1 MKIST
6 IFLSISL
13 FLSLCSIKSYSQTG
27 IISGSV
33 IDKASNQPLEAASVS
48 LHSTGDSA
56 NVTGA
61 NTDAQGKFTLTNV
74 KEGQYYLEVNM
85 VGYSTAVVR
94 GINVTASNN
103 NITLEPVSLKAGET
117 STDDINVEV
126 EKSDVEF
133 SAEKKIFN
141 VGKDITTVGGS
152 VIDVLRNIPA
162 VTVDQDGGVSLR
174 GSDAVRITVNGKP
187 YGLEGPNRSTIL
199 QSIAAENVERV
210 ELITNPSAKYKA
222 EGVSG
227 IINIVLKKND
237 SFGYNGTLNLNAGTK
252 DKYNGDMSFN
262 LRNDKVNYFG
272 DYSYRLFNFEF
283 SNESSRNVFLSTTAP
298 YYTIDAR
305 GKNRIRSHFVRGGL
319 DYDID
324 TLNALTLSAS
334 YNNRSNNFA
343 PETHDRQFD
352 PNMTLISD
360 LYTKVKFENPGYNFD
375 FGSTYTRKFSMP
387 GRQFSLEGN
396 FTAYMDD
403 QNSTTAYT
411 DLVTQSQPYIYDERQ
426 HSLTYETNIKAD
438 YTQPIGKSYKLETGY
453 QTEFI
458 DDHNTYD
465 YSYYDYNTGSYQ
477 YDSARANTF
486 NFTRQVHAGYM
497 QFGGEFSSFSF
508 QAGVRAENTNLD
520 GELVN
525 SNRIFHQNFF
535 DLFPSASI
543 SQKFGAE
550 QEIQLSYSRRIQRPF
565 AGTLNPFPQ
574 FRAGSRNIFT
584 GNPEIKPSYIN
595 SFELSFIKYL
605 STTTITP
612 SVYYRHATDLITRA
626 RYAVDSVTTL
636 TKFENYNT
644 SDTYGADLIVN
655 SRPFPWLN
663 LSGSVSY
670 VTTKINADNIAPGLQ
685 SETSIVRGRVSA
697 GLRLPDLFNMQLS
710 YFNSGTIATP
720 QGDISPIHAMD
731 AAITKD
737 FMEGKI
743 TAGLRVSDVFN
754 SNKFEINFRDSN
766 FSETL
771 LSKRDSRTA
780 VFTLTYRFGADDK
793 KQKRRQGPGQEN
805 GSGFGF

>member
-6 IFLSISL
+6 FFLTISL
-13 FLSLCSIKSYSQTG
+13 ILSLCSIKTYSQTG
-27 IISGSV
+27 TISGSV
-33 IDKASNQPLEAASVS
+33 IDKASGQPIEAASVS
-48 LHSTGDSA
+48 LHSTLDSS
-56 NVTGA
+56 NITGA
-61 NTDAQGKFTLTNV
+61 NTDAQGKFTISNV
-74 KEGQYYLEVNM
+74 KEGEYYVEVNM

-94 GINVTASNN
+94 GISVTAANY
-103 NITLEPVSLKAGET
+103 NITLSPISLKTGET
-117 STDDINVEV
+117 TTEDINVET
-126 EKSDVEF
+126 EKSDVQF

-141 VGKDITTVGGS
+141 VGNDITTTGGS
-152 VIDVLRNIPA
+152 VIDVLRNIPS

-174 GSDAVRITVNGKP
+174 GSDAVRILVNGKP

-262 LRNDKVNYFG
+262 LRNDKVNLFT

-283 SNESSRNVFLSTTAP
+283 SNQSSRNIFFSTDAP
-298 YYTIDAR
+298 YYTIDAT
-305 GKNRIRSHFVRGGL
+305 GKNRIRSHFARGGM

-324 TLNALTLSAS
+324 SLNALTLSAS

-343 PETHDRQFD
+343 PATHDRQFD
-352 PNMTLISD
+352 AGMNLISD
-360 LYTKVKFENPGYNFD
+360 LFTKVKFENPGYNLD
-375 FGSTYTRKFSMP
+375 FGGTYTRKFSMP
-387 GRQFSLEGN
+387 GRVFALEGN
-396 FTAYMDD
+396 YTAYADD
-403 QNSTTAYT
+403 QNSTTTYS
-411 DLVTQSQPYIYDERQ
+411 DLVTQTEPYTYDERQ
-426 HSLTYETNIKAD
+426 HSITYEANIKAD
-438 YTQPIGKSYKLETGY
+438 YTQPIGKSFKLETGY
-453 QTEFI
+453 TTELI
-458 DDHNTYD
+458 DDNNTYD
-465 YSYYDYNTGSYQ
+465 YSYLDNNTGAYV
-477 YDSARANTF
+477 YDSSRANVF
-486 NFTRQVHAGYM
+486 NFNRAVHAGYL
-497 QFGGEFSSFSF
+497 QFGGELGSFSF
-508 QAGVRAENTNLD
+508 QAGLRAENTYLE

-525 SNRIFHQNFF
+525 SNRTFHQDFF

-543 SQKFGAE
+543 SNKFGAE
-550 QEIQLSYSRRIQRPF
+550 QEVQLSYSRRIQRPF

-595 SFELSFIKYL
+595 SFELSVIKYL

-612 SVYYRHATDLITRA
+612 SFYYRHATDLITRA
-626 RYAVDSVTTL
+626 RYAIDSVTTL

-655 SRPFPWLN
+655 SRPFQWLN
-663 LSGSVSY
+663 LSGSISY
-670 VTTKINADNIAPGLQ
+670 VKTKINADNIAAGL
-685 SETSIVRGRVSA
+685 SNETSIVRGRVSA
-697 GLRLPDLFNMQLS
+697 GLRLPELFNMQLS

-720 QGDISPIHAMD
+720 QGDISPIHQLD
-731 AAITKD
+731 AAVTKD
-737 FMEGKI
+737 FLEGKI
-743 TAGLRVSDVFN
+743 TAGLRVSDVLN
-754 SNKFEINFRDSN
+754 TNKFEINFRDSS

-771 LSKRDSRTA
+771 LSTRDSRTA
-780 VFTLTYRFGADDK
+780 VFTFTYRFGADDK
-793 KQKRRQGPGQEN
+793 NQKRRQGPGQEN